1 MNETKNIYNLNEN
14 SINPIL
20 KEFEYSQDYKGF
32 LKAIKEI
39 GNPFILKVFKTVSK
53 DWNNLEGEEQTF
65 WQKFKSLLTKATKT
79 IETTST
85 VANSANALINKAE
98 PSQTTETTKDNAT
111 SKPEILYWAIG
122 ALLFISLLMVIVYII
137 NKPH

>member
-98 PSQTTETTKDNAT
+98 PSQATETTKDNAT

>member
-98 PSQTTETTKDNAT
+98 PSQATETAKDNTA